1 MAEGGEM
8 PGTKAKERSKSALLD
23 GETLAQSAYRAL
35 RSDIICGVR
44 APGERLRIARL
55 SDIYNVGPTP
65 LREALQRLGAE
76 DLVVSEGNRGFAV
89 APVDPAEFDDL
100 NIARIAVEKEALR
113 LSIAKG
119 NADWEAGVVAAR
131 HLMERADTALASSTE
146 GAHEQWEAANS
157 RFHRAMV
164 AACGSNWLLQTR
176 SHLHALCERYR
187 LVAISDSRSRRG
199 LQSEHKAIADAVLDR
214 DAELACELTTQHYER
229 TAHSL
234 FQQVSRTVVGAA

>member
-1 MAEGGEM
+1 MATQ
-8 PGTKAKERSKSALLD
+8 GTTHSKMALLD

-44 APGERLRIARL
+44 APGERLRINRL

-65 LREALQRLGAE
+65 LREALQRLDAE
-76 DLVVSEGNRGFAV
+76 NLVVSEGNRGFMV

-119 NADWEAGVVAAR
+119 DAEWEAGVVAAR
-131 HLMERADTALASSTE
+131 HLMERADTALSNGSE
-146 GAHEQWEAANS
+146 GAQDQWEAANS
-157 RFHRAMV
+157 RFHLAMV

-187 LVAISDSRSRRG
+187 LVAIRNSRGRRG
-199 LQSEHKAIADAVLDR
+199 LETEHRAIADAVLNR
-214 DAELACELTTQHYER
+214 DAERACELTQQHYER

-234 FQQVSRTVVGAA
+234 FENVTREDAGAA